1 MAESPRILVVDDDPE
16 FLKMLTYV
24 LGKSGYEVE
33 QALDGYTALAIA
45 REFFPQVVITDLMMP
60 GMDGTALCRE
70 MKADPV
76 LHPVYVIMLTARSD
90 DRVSNLQVGA
100 DDYIVKPA
108 LMAELRARIQVGLRW
123 VDAQIQLQKAATS
136 DRLTGLPNRRLLDE
150 VLEREMARARAEGL
164 PLSLMLLDLDHFK
177 RVNDTYGHAIGD
189 LALQQLAEIIRSQVR
204 SSDIPARLGGEEF
217 VIVLPG
223 VDQDTTMRVAGRLCA
238 AVATRLWPAV
248 VKAAAQVAPDIQING
263 TRWLTASIGVAT
275 LDNTSSWGPAE
286 LLHAADRAVYRAKQ
300 DGRNRVYLFG
310 APTSEPPAPE
320 QLAAAQPRPSPT
332 PGLASDL
339 YTNREWHDDGISTHN
354 PHLPIQVL
362 QALDAKAVAWVCW
375 HEDTGPEVVRSA
387 GVTPEDAQLITCR
400 VPWTALS
407 IPSPAPDAGVSNL
420 SIAELGV
427 TAGECVLDTAVA
439 VPTLDTAGQL
449 QGGIWAAWDRPVT
462 LSPANAFILRMLAHC
477 LALELEI
484 QQLRT
489 GSARLMAVS

>member
-33 QALDGYTALAIA
+33 QALDGHTALAIA
-45 REFFPQVVITDLMMP
+45 RDFLPQVVITDLMMP
-60 GMDGTALCRE
+60 GMDGTSLCRQL
-70 MKADPV
+70 KADPT

-123 VDAQIQLQKAATS
+123 VDAQARLQKAATS

-177 RVNDTYGHAIGD
+177 RVNDTYGHAVGD

-223 VDQDTTMRVAGRLCA
+223 VDQETTMRVAGRLRA

-248 VKAAAQVAPDIQING
+248 VKAAAHLLPDVPIDG

-275 LDNTSSWGPAE
+275 LDRSSDWGPAE
-286 LLHAADRAVYRAKQ
+286 LLQAADRAVYRAKQ
-300 DGRNRVYLFG
+300 EGRNRVQLYG
-310 APTSEPPAPE
+310 APADQAAAPE
-320 QLAAAQPRPSPT
+320 PSATPDQAGYPYAAGEWCGGEISVHDPQLPAR
-332 PGLASDL
+332 
-339 YTNREWHDDGISTHN
+339 
-354 PHLPIQVL
+354 VL
-362 QALDAKAVAWVCW
+362 QALEAQAVAWVRW
-375 HEDTGPEVVRSA
+375 DEAAGPEVVRSA
-387 GVTPEDAQLITCR
+387 GVTPEGAQLITCQ
-400 VPWTALS
+400 VPWRALPIPGLAPGGALS
-407 IPSPAPDAGVSNL
+407 SL

-427 TAGECVLDTAVA
+427 TAGESLLDTAVA
-439 VPTLDTAGQL
+439 VPTLDAAGQL
-449 QGGIWAAWDRPVT
+449 LGGVWAAWDRPLT
-462 LSPANAFILRMLAHC
+462 LSPATDFILRMLAHC
-477 LALELEI
+477 LQLELE
-484 QQLRT
+484 LRKLRAAGAWPAAT
-489 GSARLMAVS
+489 S